1 MMPRFHSTRA
11 QAACAAAAAIAAL
24 VTPLWA
30 QTTRSSPVRPPLRTL
45 RYRAERDDFLR
56 YESALAPYLT
66 RRPGGNA
73 SYHGS
78 RLNQFRY
85 VGREGEG
92 GYYEAYE
99 DYIRRRNLDPASYQ
113 YRAGLP

>member
-1 MMPRFHSTRA
+1 VRRRGRGRGVGHPIMGSNNPLQSRATSIAHVAVPR
-11 QAACAAAAAIAAL
+11 
-24 VTPLWA
+24 
-30 QTTRSSPVRPPLRTL
+30 
-45 RYRAERDDFLR
+45 RDDFLR